1 MSRNRL
7 IVLALI
13 VIVAIVVV
21 VVVMNKQ
28 SGANPVVAERQ
39 EAMKGLGA
47 KMGTIDN
54 FVTKGEG
61 DAATVSTAAK
71 DIQATAA
78 KIPDLFPAGT
88 SLNDNV
94 GKTGAK
100 PEIWANFDAFK
111 AAAAKMGDLAGALAT
126 AADGGDKQ
134 AIADAYA
141 ALGKDGCGGC
151 HSQFRQKLD

>member
-7 IVLALI
+7 ITLAVI
-13 VIVAIVVV
+13 VIAAIVVII
-21 VVVMNKQ
+21 VVMNNQ
-28 SGANPVVAERQ
+28 TGANPIVAERQ
-39 EAMKGLGA
+39 EAMKGLGS

-61 DAATVSTAAK
+61 DAAAVATAAQE
-71 DIQATAA
+71 IQATAS

-88 SLNDNV
+88 SMNDNV

-111 AAAAKMGDLAGALAT
+111 AAATKMGDLAGALAT
-126 AADGGDKQ
+126 AAGGGDKQ
-134 AIADAYA
+134 AITDAFA

-151 HSQFRQKLD
+151 HSQFRQKLE

>member
-13 VIVAIVVV
+13 AIAAIIVI
-21 VVVMNKQ
+21 VVVMNNS
-28 SGANPVVAERQ
+28 SGANPIVTERR
-39 EAMKGLGA
+39 EAMKANAGS
-47 KMGTIDN
+47 MTTINN
-54 FVTKGEG
+54 FLEKGEG
-61 DAATVSTAAK
+61 DAAAVATAAQE
-71 DIQATAA
+71 IQAVAA

-94 GKTGAK
+94 GETGAK

-111 AAAAKMGDLAGALAT
+111 AAAAKMGELAGALAM
-126 AADGGDKQ
+126 AAQGGDKQ
-134 AIADAYA
+134 AITDAFG

-151 HSQFRQKLD
+151 HSQFRQKLN